1 MIALMIAM
9 VLLAVF
15 VGALAFVTSPVG
27 LVLAAVIGAWL
38 LIYAGRSLAARHNNS
53 SGEAARRG

>member
-1 MIALMIAM
+1 MIVLMIAM

-27 LVLAAVIGAWL
+27 LTLAAVIAGWL
-38 LIYAGRSLAARHNNS
+38 LIYAGRSLI
-53 SGEAARRG
+53 ARRQQEVHRG

>member
-1 MIALMIAM
+1 MVVFMFAM

-27 LVLAAVIGAWL
+27 LVLASVIGAWL
-38 LIYAGRSLAARHNNS
+38 LIYAGRSLLARR
-53 SGEAARRG
+53 GEAAHRG

>member
-1 MIALMIAM
+1 MVALMFAM

-27 LVLAAVIGAWL
+27 LTLAAVIAAWL
-38 LIYAGRSLAARHNNS
+38 LIYAGRSLLARR

>member
-1 MIALMIAM
+1 MLVFMIAM

-27 LVLAAVIGAWL
+27 LTLATVIAAWL
-38 LIYAGRSLAARHNNS
+38 LIYAARGLMARRG
-53 SGEAARRG
+53 GEAARRG

>member
-27 LVLAAVIGAWL
+27 LTLAAVIAAWL
-38 LIYAGRSLAARHNNS
+38 LIYAGRGLLARR
-53 SGEAARRG
+53 GQAARRG

>member
-1 MIALMIAM
+1 MVALMIAM

-27 LVLAAVIGAWL
+27 LTLAAVIAAWL
-38 LIYAGRSLAARHNNS
+38 LIYAGRSLLARR
-53 SGEAARRG
+53 GEEAARRG

>member
-1 MIALMIAM
+1 MVALMIAM

-27 LVLAAVIGAWL
+27 LTLAAVIAAWL
-38 LIYAGRSLAARHNNS
+38 LIYAGRSLL
-53 SGEAARRG
+53 ARRSGGQAVRRG

>member
-1 MIALMIAM
+1 MIVFMIAM

-27 LVLAAVIGAWL
+27 LTLATVIAAWL
-38 LIYAGRSLAARHNNS
+38 LIYAGRSIV
-53 SGEAARRG
+53 ARRAEATRRG

>member
-1 MIALMIAM
+1 MVALMIAM

-27 LVLAAVIGAWL
+27 LTLAVVIAAWL
-38 LIYAGRSLAARHNNS
+38 LIYAGRSLMARRG
-53 SGEAARRG
+53 GEAARRG